1 MISVDK
7 EDASLFTHTQVSISS
22 FGNFLKAGNPLCEV
36 RHLFTDGYLIERCIL
51 HSLANEQPV
60 LFSRSNVVLKTTIGG
75 AKTFSFG
82 AKVVRMVST
91 HLQEELN
98 VLTKK

>member
-1 MISVDK
+1 MLEKTFIN
-7 EDASLFTHTQVSISS
+7 L
-22 FGNFLKAGNPLCEV
+22 L
-36 RHLFTDGYLIERCIL
+36 
-51 HSLANEQPV
+51 
-60 LFSRSNVVLKTTIGG
+60 SRSNVVLKTTIGG